1 MTILHVCRAG
11 LLLIPLCLA
20 NRPTEA
26 QGPEVTTLAAKNLAA
41 GGRKEAL
48 MLMVEYRPGE
58 SEPVH
63 RHDAQAFVYVLEGS
77 VVMQVKGKPP
87 VTLAPGQTFYEG
99 NDDVHL
105 VGRNASGTSRAR
117 FLVFLVKEKDA
128 ALAVP
133 AQ

>member
-1 MTILHVCRAG
+1 MTTRNFWQAG
-11 LLLIPLCLA
+11 LLLLPLCLA
-20 NRPTEA
+20 SGTAQA
-26 QGPEVTTLAAKNLAA
+26 QGPEVTTLAAQDLAA
-41 GGRKEAL
+41 GGRQAAL
-48 MLMVEYRPGE
+48 MLMVEYGPGE

-99 NDDVHL
+99 KDDVHL
-105 VGRNASGTSRAR
+105 VGRNASRTSRAR
-117 FLVFLVKEKDA
+117 FVVFLVKEKDA

-133 AQ
+133 AK